1 MSKLVDSVMSFLGRR
16 SSKDQGNEAPVTKR
30 PGRGK
35 KAILKAD
42 SFVFLPGECTSSGT
56 QFWGEVITPRTV
68 GLPLST
74 ISDDYSALGY
84 GESASGRRKNV
95 RSVLVDGS
103 GKVVSRRLSGSV
115 VSVKG
120 RKSLDAVEDGSLEEF
135 LKEFEA
141 GGELAEADYYHTYA
155 RPNPKDL
162 SSDPRYIYDRLVH
175 LPRNTSAGQRPFME
189 EGEGGG
195 GRRHSNLVLDLREGG
210 RRRTSSG
217 CSAEQYYAIPADQL
231 LKEEAVDWEDLREQL
246 KMATYRG
253 TALAFQGPKWF
264 YP

>member
-1 MSKLVDSVMSFLGRR
+1 MSFLGRR
-16 SSKDQGNEAPVTKR
+16 SSKDQGSEVPVTKR

-74 ISDDYSALGY
+74 ISDDYSALGHGRDGRD
-84 GESASGRRKNV
+84 GESARRRNV

-120 RKSLDAVEDGSLEEF
+120 RKSLDEVEDGTLEEF
-135 LKEFEA
+135 LREFEA
-141 GGELAEADYYHTYA
+141 AGELTEADYYHTYA
-155 RPNPKDL
+155 QPNSKDP

-175 LPRNTSAGQRPFME
+175 LPRNSSAGQRPFME
-189 EGEGGG
+189 EGEGGRW
-195 GRRHSNLVLDLREGG
+195 RRHSNLVLDLREGG

-231 LKEEAVDWEDLREQL
+231 LKEEAVDWAGLREQL
-246 KMATYRG
+246 RMATLRG
-253 TALAFQGPKWF
+253 TALASPRIAR
-264 YP
+264 P